1 MAHQVNRL
9 SARAVRAIAKP
20 GRHADGRN
28 LYLNLTATGARSWVF
43 LYKFGGRQR
52 EMGLGS
58 LDAVPL
64 ARARELATDARQVL
78 AEGRDPLTIK
88 PAPKALTFGEI
99 ADQYIEAKRGEWH
112 NAKHAAQWEM
122 TLREYA
128 APIRSF
134 AVDAIGTEDVLRCL
148 KPIWTTTPETVGR
161 VRGRIER
168 VLDAAAAKKLRA
180 GENPAR
186 WRGHLDVWSRTLMV
200 HSYCTNQRMRYGP
213 GSSRERH
220 DD

>member
-122 TLREYA
+122 TLR
-128 APIRSF
+128 
-134 AVDAIGTEDVLRCL
+134 G
-148 KPIWTTTPETVGR
+148 
-161 VRGRIER
+161 VR
-168 VLDAAAAKKLRA
+168 RA
-180 GENPAR
+180 DPLACR
-186 WRGHLDVWSRTLMV
+186 
-200 HSYCTNQRMRYGP
+200 
-213 GSSRERH
+213 
-220 DD
+220 

>member
-88 PAPKALTFGEI
+88 PAPKALTF
-99 ADQYIEAKRGEWH
+99 
-112 NAKHAAQWEM
+112 
-122 TLREYA
+122 
-128 APIRSF
+128 
-134 AVDAIGTEDVLRCL
+134 
-148 KPIWTTTPETVGR
+148 
-161 VRGRIER
+161 VR
-168 VLDAAAAKKLRA
+168 
-180 GENPAR
+180 
-186 WRGHLDVWSRTLMV
+186 
-200 HSYCTNQRMRYGP
+200 
-213 GSSRERH
+213 
-220 DD
+220 

>member
-28 LYLNLTATGARSWVF
+28 LYLDLTATGVRSWVF

-134 AVDAIGTEDVLRCL
+134 AVTRSAQRTFC
-148 KPIWTTTPETVGR
+148 
-161 VRGRIER
+161 
-168 VLDAAAAKKLRA
+168 AA
-180 GENPAR
+180 
-186 WRGHLDVWSRTLMV
+186 
-200 HSYCTNQRMRYGP
+200 
-213 GSSRERH
+213 
-220 DD
+220 

>member
-1 MAHQVNRL
+1 MLGVSGLYCLPTFAFDGTSSEPPVR
-9 SARAVRAIAKP
+9 SCCAGDREARAARGRAKP
-20 GRHADGRN
+20 LFEPDRD
-28 LYLNLTATGARSWVF
+28 RSALVGFPLQVWRPA
-43 LYKFGGRQR
+43 GGN
-52 EMGLGS
+52 GLGS

-134 AVDAIGTEDVLRCL
+134 AVTRSSQRTFC
-148 KPIWTTTPETVGR
+148 
-161 VRGRIER
+161 
-168 VLDAAAAKKLRA
+168 AA
-180 GENPAR
+180 
-186 WRGHLDVWSRTLMV
+186 
-200 HSYCTNQRMRYGP
+200 
-213 GSSRERH
+213 
-220 DD
+220 

>member
-1 MAHQVNRL
+1 MLGVSGLYCLPTFAFDGTSSEPPVR
-9 SARAVRAIAKP
+9 SCCAGDREARAARGRAKP
-20 GRHADGRN
+20 
-28 LYLNLTATGARSWVF
+28 YLNLTATGARSWVF

-134 AVDAIGTEDVLRCL
+134 AVTRSAQRTFC
-148 KPIWTTTPETVGR
+148 
-161 VRGRIER
+161 
-168 VLDAAAAKKLRA
+168 AA
-180 GENPAR
+180 
-186 WRGHLDVWSRTLMV
+186 
-200 HSYCTNQRMRYGP
+200 
-213 GSSRERH
+213 
-220 DD
+220 